1 VDETIFF
8 QHEGV
13 RITNTRFIV
22 DGQTFAM
29 NNITSVKPLEKK
41 PNRIWPVL
49 LIVLGVLPALN
60 GAYGGLWLSLGG
72 GIWFALQKTMYHV
85 MLHTS
90 GGETSALK
98 TYQREYLDKVVT
110 ALNNAIVHRG

>member
-1 VDETIFF
+1 MDEITFF

-13 RITNTRFIV
+13 RVTNTRFVV

-29 NNITSVKPLEKK
+29 NNITSVKPLEQK
-41 PNRIWPVL
+41 PSRLLPVL
-49 LIVLGVLPALN
+49 MAVV
-60 GAYGGLWLSLGG
+60 GLAIASQGHTGWLLLSLAGAT
-72 GIWFALQKTMYHV
+72 WFALQKTMFHIV
-85 MLHTS
+85 LHTS

-98 TYQREYLDKVVT
+98 TQQKDYLNQVVT